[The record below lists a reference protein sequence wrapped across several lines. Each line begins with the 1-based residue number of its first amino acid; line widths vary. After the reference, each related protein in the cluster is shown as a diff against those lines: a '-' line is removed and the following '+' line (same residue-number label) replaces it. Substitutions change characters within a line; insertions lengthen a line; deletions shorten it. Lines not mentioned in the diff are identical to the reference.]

1 MKLSENRIDRLSEQI
16 VDVLAELDDV
26 RLQADDVKLRH
37 AIRAVMIDELTVEER
52 LDAEVRKMLDEHKSD
67 IVMGRMN
74 YDELFRRAKQKLI
87 SERRIIL

>member
-1 MKLSENRIDRLSEQI
+1 MKLSETRIDLLSERI
-16 VDVLAELDDV
+16 VDVLAEQDDV
-26 RLQADDVKLRH
+26 RLQADDHKLRQ

-52 LDAEVRKMLDEHKSD
+52 LDAEVRKMLDQHRSD

-87 SERRIIL
+87 AERRIIL

>member
-1 MKLSENRIDRLSEQI
+1 MRLSEARIDILSERI
-16 VDVLAELDDV
+16 VDLLAEQDDV
-26 RLQADDVKLRH
+26 RLQADDHKLRQ
-37 AIRAVMIDELTVEER
+37 AIKAVTIDELTVEER
-52 LDAEVRKMLDEHKSD
+52 VDAEVRKMLDQHRSD

>member
-1 MKLSENRIDRLSEQI
+1 MKLSEPRIDVLSERI
-16 VDVLAELDDV
+16 VDVLAEQDDV
-26 RLQADDVKLRH
+26 RLQSDDLKLRQ

-52 LDAEVRKMLDEHKSD
+52 LDAEVRKILDEHRSD

-87 SERRIIL
+87 SERRIVL

>member
-1 MKLSENRIDRLSEQI
+1 MKLSEARIDRLSEQI
-16 VDVLAELDDV
+16 LDVLAEIDDV
-26 RLQADDVKLRH
+26 RLQGDDLKLRQ

-87 SERRIIL
+87 SERRIVL

>member
-1 MKLSENRIDRLSEQI
+1 MRLSEARIDILSERI
-16 VDVLAELDDV
+16 VDILAEQDDV
-26 RLQADDVKLRH
+26 RLQADDHKLRQ
-37 AIRAVMIDELTVEER
+37 AIKAVTIDELTVEER
-52 LDAEVRKMLDEHKSD
+52 VDAEVRKMLDQHRSD